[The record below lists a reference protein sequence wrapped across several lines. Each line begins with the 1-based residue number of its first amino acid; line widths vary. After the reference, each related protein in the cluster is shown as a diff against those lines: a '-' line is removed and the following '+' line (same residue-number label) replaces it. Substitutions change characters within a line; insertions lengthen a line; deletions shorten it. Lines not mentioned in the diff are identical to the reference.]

1 MIYFNTA
8 NYLDSKKLLKKY
20 RTLLL
25 ERLKAINTEKK
36 LHHYLNLVQG
46 LPEEMQIPLSQK
58 ICAEAK
64 SIFKILPES
73 IIKRV
78 WEREYNGKII
88 ISPDVKTMIIKAKNL
103 TMLVIDIA
111 TNLLLWKK
119 PYIFGNLLF
128 SSDSS
133 KILLYHELPSP
144 ITIFDVK
151 NGELLKTTNSF
162 DFPTVRPLRFFS
174 DVNRIVMEDRKSGKI
189 MVLYKMLALATW
201 YLKNHFQKEAK
212 LPKIVITIQIQK
224 H

>member
-1 MIYFNTA
+1 MSIFEYVHKDLTNIPYDVDPLSDENLIDMLDTA

-20 RTLLL
+20 KTLSL

-64 SIFKILPES
+64 SIFKILQES

-119 PYIFGNLLF
+119 TYIFGNLLF

-151 NGELLKTTNSF
+151 NGELQDYK
-162 DFPTVRPLRFFS
+162 FF
-174 DVNRIVMEDRKSGKI
+174 
-189 MVLYKMLALATW
+189 
-201 YLKNHFQKEAK
+201 
-212 LPKIVITIQIQK
+212 
-224 H
+224 